1 MKKFLRP
8 RTVLAAVLFAL
19 LAFLLGAVLW
29 NRGHA
34 RYEALP
40 EADRFML
47 DEWNTYHQGTA
58 DQDLWEGFQ
67 LQERSILALN
77 GSSGVGYLIQPSQPV
92 RNPLAAKLAMPDGFA
107 AEVYRSSP
115 SAQRE
120 TSTPSERPTPASA
133 AKCTLSN
140 MTRKLPCPSPI
151 PPHISS
157 PF

>member
-77 GSSGVGYLIQPSQPV
+77 GSSGVGYLIQPAQPV
-92 RNPLAAKLAMPDGFA
+92 RNPLAAKLAGRVCRRGLPDLSPRAPA
-107 AEVYRSSP
+107 ALPPRRGKLQHHRKDLHLLRQRSV
-115 SAQRE
+115 
-120 TSTPSERPTPASA
+120 
-133 AKCTLSN
+133 L
-140 MTRKLPCPSPI
+140 CPI
-151 PPHISS
+151 
-157 PF
+157 